1 MDLAQP
7 AGAADWAAT
16 GAMGPNAAYRNQ
28 TLQYG
33 DVELTFD
40 ESVDFGAV
48 KRLWITATFAS
59 LLVFLLFGALP
70 ALFAGDPENLSPG
83 LVIAFIVFWV
93 TLLFTRFNEP
103 ISEWKTLLEDKA
115 AASSSAYAAV
125 YGSLS
130 RRRIPVTAVP
140 ARVRSDIT
148 PEVVHNRLVV
158 TSGRYVA
165 YVTVFAYGTS
175 LYVGWTMWRSR
186 PGAVV
191 IGHFVKDLIG
201 SLVNRAGTLN
211 QMLRTDRPRA
221 MREAV
226 HSAARE
232 GVEIAIQGIEVPLAS
247 TFGQEPPIQ
256 TAPASTGPAAPPT
269 PPAPPTFGHA
279 PGTVPGAAPAGP
291 MPPGT
296 PPMGPPAPPHPSAP
310 QTNGWNG
317 S

>member
-1 MDLAQP
+1 MMDT
-7 AGAADWAAT
+7 AGSGGPVDWAAS
-16 GAMGPNAAYRNQ
+16 GAVGPNVAYRNQ
-28 TLQYG
+28 TLQYR
-33 DVELTFD
+33 DVELSFD
-40 ESVDFGAV
+40 ESVEFKTVRQLWFQAAV
-48 KRLWITATFAS
+48 ASFLVFFVLGLLPALLAGDVDAIGPGLILSITAFWV
-59 LLVFLLFGALP
+59 VFLL
-70 ALFAGDPENLSPG
+70 
-83 LVIAFIVFWV
+83 V
-93 TLLFTRFNEP
+93 RQNEP

-115 AASSSAYAAV
+115 AASSSAYATI
-125 YGSLS
+125 YGALT

-140 ARVRSDIT
+140 ARIRSDIA

-186 PGAVV
+186 SGAVV
-191 IGHFVKDLIG
+191 IGHFVKDVIG
-201 SLVNRAGTLN
+201 SMLNRAGSLN

-247 TFGQEPPIQ
+247 TFGQEPPVQ
-256 TAPASTGPAAPPT
+256 SAPAAQS
-269 PPAPPTFGHA
+269 
-279 PGTVPGAAPAGP
+279 
-291 MPPGT
+291 
-296 PPMGPPAPPHPSAP
+296 GPPAPPVYPAPAQPTPGYPPTGPTGHTPMAPSAP
-310 QTNGWNG
+310 PMAPRAPHDTNGQHWNG